1 MMYEEITANK
11 RKSILLIIAFIVL
24 ISALGW
30 FFGLLLTGYGDFG
43 LIAAV
48 LISIIFVL
56 INYYNGDKLILKIS
70 HAREPTKQENAYLI
84 NVVEELAIA
93 AGLPTPK
100 IYIIDDSAPNAF
112 ATGRD
117 PQHASIAVTSG
128 LLKKLNRL
136 ELEGVIAHEMSHVKN
151 YDIRLM
157 MLASVLVGVIVLLS
171 DVMIRSF
178 LWGAGSR
185 RDKKGGVLVIIIALL
200 LAILSPLFAY
210 LLQFSLS
217 RKREF
222 LADANAALL
231 TRYPEGLA
239 SALEKISKD
248 KDDLEV
254 ANRGTEPL
262 YIVTPH
268 NLKGRFG
275 KLFSTHPP
283 VEERIRRLRSM

>member
-11 RKSILLIIAFIVL
+11 RKSILLIIAFIAL
-24 ISALGW
+24 ISVLGW
-30 FFGLLLTGYGDFG
+30 VFGWLLIGYGNIG
-43 LIAAV
+43 LFIAV
-48 LISIIFVL
+48 LISIILVVV
-56 INYYNGDKLILKIS
+56 NYYNGDKLILKIS
-70 HAREPTKQENAYLI
+70 RARQPTKKENAYLI
-84 NVVEELAIA
+84 NVVEEIAIA
-93 AGLPTPK
+93 AGVPTPK

-136 ELEGVIAHEMSHVKN
+136 ELEGVIAHEMSHIKN

-157 MLASVLVGVIVLLS
+157 MLASVLVGVVVLIS

-178 LWGAGSR
+178 VYGADSR
-185 RDKKGGVLVIIIALL
+185 DDRGGGVLLLVLALI
-200 LAILSPLFAY
+200 LAVLSPLFAY

-283 VEERIRRLRSM
+283 IEERIKRLRSM